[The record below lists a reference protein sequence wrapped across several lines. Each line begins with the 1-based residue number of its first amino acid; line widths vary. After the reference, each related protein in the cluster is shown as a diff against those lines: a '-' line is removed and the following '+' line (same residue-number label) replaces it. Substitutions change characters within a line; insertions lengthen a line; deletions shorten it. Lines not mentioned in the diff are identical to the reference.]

1 MKTTFRSC
9 GLLLACCLLV
19 FPILKAQSQEF
30 PTITTTFNNVSIKTI
45 LEQLDSQTEY
55 TFYFKSS
62 DISTRPVKGFT
73 FQDTPLNEV
82 LDQVLGSTTL
92 GFIAYRDN
100 AIVILPIELANQ
112 AFTADYYKAK
122 EAANAEVNEERKEL
136 KVGDIRKL
144 SVDGKATVS
153 GVIRDAETKQAII
166 GASVSWE
173 DLEVGAITGIDGEFS
188 TNIPA
193 GIHYLRISYLG
204 YEDINT
210 PVRVQSDG
218 EIRLSME
225 KGAIDLEEVTISA
238 NKANESVE
246 SVQIGVAKIDV
257 ESIQKNPALM
267 GEADVVKTLLQTAG
281 VTTVGEGASG
291 FNVRGGDVDQN
302 LILMDEAILLNSS
315 HALGFFSSFNTDLL
329 ENVELY
335 KANMPAQFGGRLS
348 SVMNVQLKDGDF
360 EEFKIKGGVGPITSR
375 ISLEGPIVKDKVA
388 FYGGFRSSYI
398 NWLLNVV
405 ENVEVNR
412 SSAFFYD
419 ANFGVTA
426 RLGKK
431 NTLSLSGYGS
441 QDEFIYND
449 EFGFDYST
457 YVAQANLKSTFGDKL
472 LSKFSAVYNTYNSN
486 RFDIGGLAGSQL
498 NNKVDYIKLK
508 EQLTYSPSTQFR
520 VDGGLSGI
528 MYTVQ
533 PGDIT
538 PYNDEST
545 VVPNSIDEEKGL
557 EMAAFVN
564 TEINL
569 GRALQLSAGIRASIF
584 NFLGPQSVFNY
595 ENEDAPNINEVTGT
609 TAFGDGEN
617 IASYFNLEPRASL
630 RLRLTE
636 NASLKGG
643 YSRTVQYINQI
654 FNSDSPT
661 PVSQWQLS
669 TNYIKPTTSH
679 NYSIGYFLN
688 LDDNNWETSAE
699 IYARD
704 VDQLFDY
711 KDFAVLLN
719 NPQLETELLN
729 GVGRSYGL
737 ELSLRKK
744 VGKVYGSFSYT
755 LSRSERLIDGINDG
769 AWYPSNFDKPHDVSF
784 VFNYQPNRR
793 NTLTINFVYGSGR
806 PTTPPVGNY
815 ITDGGLVVPVYAL
828 RNAARIP
835 DYHRL
840 DIAYTLGKGYKRD
853 KKFQTSWTIAVYN
866 VYARQNAFSVFF
878 TQAAFRGAQAN
889 RLAILGTAFPS
900 LTFNFEIL

>member
-1 MKTTFRSC
+1 MLF
-9 GLLLACCLLV
+9 ACSA
-19 FPILKAQSQEF
+19 LKAQTQDY
-30 PTITTTFNNVSIKTI
+30 PTITASFSNVSIKTI
-45 LEQLDSQTEY
+45 LEQLDSRTDY

-62 DISTRPVKGFT
+62 DISTRPVKGFN
-73 FQDTPLNEV
+73 FQDTPLDEALN
-82 LDQVLGSTTL
+82 QVLGTTTL
-92 GFIAYRDN
+92 GFISYRN
-100 AIVILPIELANQ
+100 KAIVILPIELANQ

-122 EAANAEVNEERKEL
+122 QAANAEVIEERKEL

-144 SVDGKATVS
+144 SVDGKATVT
-153 GVIRDAETKQAII
+153 GVIRDAETKEPVI

-173 DLEVGAITGIDGEFS
+173 DLEVGTITGIDGEFS
-188 TNIPA
+188 TTIPA
-193 GIHYLRISYLG
+193 GVHYLKITYLG

-218 EIRLSME
+218 DMRLSLE
-225 KGAIDLEEVTISA
+225 KGAIDLDEVTISA
-238 NKANESVE
+238 NKADRSVE
-246 SVQIGVAKIDV
+246 SVQIGVAKVDV
-257 ESIQKNPALM
+257 ESMRKNPALM

-302 LILMDEAILLNSS
+302 LILMNEAILLNSS
-315 HALGFFSSFNTDLL
+315 HALGFFSAFNTDLL
-329 ENVELY
+329 QNVELY
-335 KANMPAQFGGRLS
+335 KANMPAQFGGRLA
-348 SVMNVQLKDGDF
+348 SVMDVDLKDGDF
-360 EEFKIKGGVGPITSR
+360 QDFKIRGGVGPITSK

-398 NWLLNVV
+398 NWLLDLVD
-405 ENVEVNR
+405 NVEVSG

-426 RLGKK
+426 KLGKK
-431 NTLSLSGYGS
+431 NTLSMSGYGS
-441 QDEFIYND
+441 KDEFIYNE

-457 YVAQANLKSTFGDKL
+457 YVGQASLKSTFGDKL
-472 LSKFSAVYNTYNSN
+472 LSNLSAVYNTYNSN
-486 RFDIGGLAGSQL
+486 RFDIGGLTGSRLTNQ
-498 NNKVDYIKLK
+498 VDYIKLK
-508 EQLTYSPSTQFR
+508 EELTYSPSTQFR
-520 VDGGLSGI
+520 LDGGIAGI
-528 MYTVQ
+528 LYTVK
-533 PGDIT
+533 PGDVA
-538 PYNDEST
+538 PYDNESE
-545 VVPNSIDEEKGL
+545 VAINILDDEKGL

-564 TEINL
+564 TEINI
-569 GRALQLSAGIRASIF
+569 GESLQISAGLRMSLF
-584 NFLGPQSVFNY
+584 NFLGPRTVFNY
-595 ENEDAPNINEVTGT
+595 ENEDAPNVNEVTGT
-609 TAFGDGEN
+609 TNYGEGDK
-617 IASYFNLEPRASL
+617 IASYNNLEPRASV
-630 RLRLTE
+630 RYRVGQ
-636 NASLKGG
+636 NASVKGG

-679 NYSIGYFLN
+679 NYSLGFFLN
-688 LDDNNWETSAE
+688 LKDNNWETSAE
-699 IYARD
+699 VYSRD

-711 KDFAVLLN
+711 KDFAVLTN
-719 NPQLETELLN
+719 NQQLETELLN
-729 GVGRSYGL
+729 GIGRSYGL
-737 ELSLRKK
+737 ELSVKKK
-744 VGKVYGSFSYT
+744 VGEVYGSLSYT
-755 LSRSERLIDGINDG
+755 LSRSERQIEGINSG
-769 AWYPSNFDKPHDVSF
+769 SWYPSNFDKPHDLSF

-793 NTLTINFVYGSGR
+793 NTLSINFVYGSGR

-815 ITDGGLVVPVYAL
+815 VTSGGLVVPVYAL

-853 KKFQTSWTIAVYN
+853 KKFQTSWTISIYN

-889 RLAILGTAFPS
+889 RLAVLGTAFPS